1 MKKIAFF
8 IASLFFCMSL
18 SAKTVPLSA
27 TTDSDGSVVVT
38 NEKSMVKDR
47 IHIENH
53 TDKLLEV
60 VVTGRN
66 KKTNAVVTISTTFVD
81 AKDQKFVATE
91 YEDKLRNF
99 SEFTIRVNG
108 DRITSFTAD
117 AAWNDLYFA
126 IATIESG
133 GVSASSISAAD
144 ELAKW
149 KRLLDNGTIT
159 QTEFD
164 AKKKQLLGL

>member
-8 IASLFFCMSL
+8 IASLFFCMAV
-18 SAKTVPLSA
+18 SAKTVPLPA
-27 TTDSDGSVVVT
+27 TAGSDGSVVVT
-38 NEKSMVKDR
+38 NEKSGVKDR

-66 KKTNAVVTISTTFVD
+66 KKTNAVVTISTTFID

-91 YEDKLRNF
+91 YEGKLRNF
-99 SEFTIRVNG
+99 AEFTVKVNG
-108 DRITSFTAD
+108 EKITLFTAD
-117 AAWNDLYFA
+117 TAWNDLYFA
-126 IATIESG
+126 IATIENG
-133 GVSASSISAAD
+133 GEAGGAPSAAD

-149 KRLLDNGTIT
+149 KQLLDNGTIT
-159 QTEFD
+159 QSEFD